1 LFEISFRDELDA
13 KTVFLRILETNP
25 EGDSILSLH
34 KEKIVVES
42 KDLDFYQNT
51 IIPALKLFIT
61 KVKEKAHI
69 VSTLENTFYF
79 KDEEEHEQILCI
91 LQSILQG
98 ERSDIPNLP
107 PIQEREKQL
116 DSIIHGF
123 FLEPVSFSFDS
134 FLTFRLK
141 EYYDTLQIYLE
152 AAIDEYKLEQEYQ
165 TFIHQLR
172 ELLNATDSKLNEVHL
187 VYQYQF
193 DFYDDSLNH
202 ITKNQLIKYMNRTHF
217 NNYSYY
223 IDSVVLAPLVSIA
236 PRKLFLYTDNTDHQL
251 VETIRNI
258 FEERTEILPYHYFGR
273 KKSKID

>member
-1 LFEISFRDELDA
+1 MEQ
-13 KTVFLRILETNP
+13 NP
-25 EGDSILSLH
+25 ESDSILSLH
-34 KEKIVVES
+34 KEKIVLES
-42 KDLDFYQNT
+42 KDIHFYKNT
-51 IIPALKLFIT
+51 ITPVLKKYIQRT
-61 KVKEKAHI
+61 KEKEWI
-69 VSTLENTFYF
+69 LQVLENTFYY
-79 KDEEEHEQILCI
+79 KEAEEQEQILCI

-107 PIQEREKQL
+107 SIDHRGVQL
-116 DSIIHGF
+116 EEVMESF

-141 EYYDTLQIYLE
+141 EYFECLQVYVE

-165 TFIHQLR
+165 SFVHQLR
-172 ELLNATDSKLNEVHL
+172 DLLATTESKMDELHL

-193 DFYDDSLNH
+193 DFFDKAFSH
-202 ITKNQLIKYMNRTHF
+202 IPKSQLIKYMNRTHF

-236 PRKLFLYTDNTDHQL
+236 PKKLYLYTDNTEHQL

-258 FEERTEILPYHYFGR
+258 FDERAVVLPFHYFGHN
-273 KKSKID
+273 KSKID

>member
-1 LFEISFRDELDA
+1 LFEISFRNELDA
-13 KTVFLRILETNP
+13 KTVFLSIHEKNP
-25 EGDSILSLH
+25 ESDSILSLH

-42 KDLDFYQNT
+42 KDIVFYKNT
-51 IIPALKLFIT
+51 IVPVLKGFIS
-61 KVKEKAHI
+61 KIKEREWL
-69 VSTLENTFYF
+69 VSILENSFYY
-79 KDEEEHEQILCI
+79 KDEEEHEQILSI

-98 ERSDIPNLP
+98 ERQDIPNLP
-107 PIQEREKQL
+107 PIREREENL
-116 DSIIHGF
+116 DTIIQAF

-141 EYYDTLQIYLE
+141 KYFDILQVYLE

-165 TFIHQLR
+165 TFIYQLR
-172 ELLNATDSKLNEVHL
+172 ELLASTESKLKEVHL

-193 DFYDDSLNH
+193 DFYDDAHNQIH
-202 ITKNQLIKYMNRTHF
+202 KNQLIKYMNRTHF

-236 PRKLFLYTDNTDHQL
+236 PEKLYLYTDNTDHQL

-258 FEERTEILPYHYFGR
+258 FDERAVILPFHYFGLNN
-273 KKSKID
+273 SKID